1 MENLPIKDRISNVL
15 NLKNVAS
22 IPDEELLLQLE
33 SKIIRDHVA
42 CYYFDGP
49 IVEITPAV
57 KANKDLL
64 REFVKFSTQR
74 IKSQNQPILTMG
86 GYYILAKNR
95 IIELEDKITE
105 IEIEASK
112 AKGLI
117 FQLKNENKVFSKER
131 IFKEES
137 NLFDS
142 LKPNG
147 KLFLAALGIV
157 VILFI
162 FMNIEKVISGLPFFF
177 SSFLNFVTYWILIVL
192 IIMIPIVYVC
202 FLIKSEIVKR
212 ISIRIV
218 SDDFIMSFQI
228 GKSEFNETDIL
239 PFIKNKLHHFK
250 IFFLFQNHYWE
261 IFKNI
266 MIRDLQYKDLIEL
279 KSTIGMV
286 RTFRIKATP
295 SS

>member
-1 MENLPIKDRISNVL
+1 
-15 NLKNVAS
+15 
-22 IPDEELLLQLE
+22 
-33 SKIIRDHVA
+33 
-42 CYYFDGP
+42 
-49 IVEITPAV
+49 
-57 KANKDLL
+57 
-64 REFVKFSTQR
+64 
-74 IKSQNQPILTMG
+74 
-86 GYYILAKNR
+86 
-95 IIELEDKITE
+95 
-105 IEIEASK
+105 
-112 AKGLI
+112 
-117 FQLKNENKVFSKER
+117 
-131 IFKEES
+131 
-137 NLFDS
+137 
-142 LKPNG
+142 
-147 KLFLAALGIV
+147 
-157 VILFI
+157 
-162 FMNIEKVISGLPFFF
+162 
-177 SSFLNFVTYWILIVL
+177 
-192 IIMIPIVYVC
+192 MIPIVYVC

-239 PFIKNKLHHFK
+239 LFIKNKLHHFK